1 MFRKKSL
8 RFMSILTAC
17 IMLSSIIASAASAA
31 VATLVSPK
39 SKNLSGR
46 IVEVSVNY
54 DSQSANVKIDT
65 VVLYIDSRMYEK
77 KKLDVPAQ
85 KGNISFDWDTK
96 NFARGQHIIEVKLF
110 TNNKVVTSVTGS
122 GIVSD
127 QIFDNNPPVVKFEG
141 IKSGDVVSGKK
152 IINISAKDDS
162 GEPPIVSLL
171 VDNKLKLMQNNAP
184 YNYTLDTTQLE
195 DGEHIVDIYAF
206 DNDGNQSERVSYK
219 LIVNNGSVSVATAPV
234 KAEVKASESKAQ
246 STTVVAGVPSVKKS
260 DTEVNAARAGSE
272 DISVSVE
279 SKSSKV
285 TVIAGAEKANGDVFT
300 SKDNGPSISAKLD
313 PAKISEPK
321 NVYEETQEKSK
332 IEKDLLLA
340 SAIVNIPEPVN
351 LNVPK
356 PVVIEEAIDI
366 ANKGVIGDGVAVT
379 DNKVVVTDKE
389 MSLTFVNG
397 EIAVTDNKVV
407 ATGNEI
413 TVKPVASLNAPKVS
427 KPNNASVSQ
436 SNPVKIAKNV
446 VNGDLALSV
455 PAMDLSVPKAIKAP
469 EASVSAVVSDHS
481 AISAE
486 VTKPVEVEIATSKPV
501 ISMEPVKMAKADI
514 TSKIPIAGN
523 TGVNLIMP
531 ESGKAKIRDIVN
543 KNGGVVLW
551 DGKTKTV
558 TTYINN
564 IKVEM
569 RIGSKTIKVNGQSM
583 VVNVIPRIENG
594 RTVIDVTDLR
604 NAINMAKED

>member
-17 IMLSSIIASAASAA
+17 LMLSSIIASAASAA

-141 IKSGDVVSGKK
+141 IKNGDVVSGKK
-152 IINISAKDDS
+152 VINISAKDDS

-195 DGEHIVDIYAF
+195 DGEHVVDIYAF

-219 LIVNNGSVSVATAPV
+219 LIVNNGSISMATAPAPA
-234 KAEVKASESKAQ
+234 KAEVKASESKTQ

-260 DTEVNAARAGSE
+260 DIEANAARIGNE

-279 SKSSKV
+279 SKSSNVK
-285 TVIAGAEKANGDVFT
+285 VIAGTGKTNDGILGELVK
-300 SKDNGPSISAKLD
+300 KDNTSNISAKLD

-321 NVYEETQEKSK
+321 NVYVESQEKSK

-340 SAIVNIPEPVN
+340 SSIVNIPEPVN
-351 LNVPK
+351 LDVPK
-356 PVVIEEAIDI
+356 PVVIEESVDVSLVS
-366 ANKGVIGDGVAVT
+366 KEVIV
-379 DNKVVVTDKE
+379 E
-389 MSLTFVNG
+389 Q
-397 EIAVTDNKVV
+397 DNKVV
-407 ATGNEI
+407 AVSNDVKVSAPVEAKVI
-413 TVKPVASLNAPKVS
+413 AKPVVNLDAPKIS
-427 KPNNASVSQ
+427 KPNNVSVNQ
-436 SNPVKIAKNV
+436 NNTVKIAKNV
-446 VNGDLALSV
+446 LDGDLALSV
-455 PAMDLSVPKAIKAP
+455 PAMDLSVPKAAKVTVP
-469 EASVSAVVSDHS
+469 SVVSDHS

-486 VTKPVEVEIATSKPV
+486 VSKPAEMELVTSKPV

-514 TSKIPIAGN
+514 TSKIPIVGN
-523 TGVNLIMP
+523 TGINLVMP

-564 IKVEM
+564 VKVEM
-569 RIGSKTIKVNGQSM
+569 RIGSKTIKVNGQPM

-604 NAINMAKED
+604 NAINMVKED